1 MSRMSRRVAISK
13 PKGAD
18 REKAPA
24 IVAAIATPAMAV
36 CGRHEFELDAWEV
49 SWTDAGDVEQREM
62 RPPRAPRKHDKLIP
76 VSECRA
82 IIAEVDAALRLAP
95 YHEARALARTVMGRY
110 SKRDLFDPGI
120 FVFELTRV
128 FGEAPADLGREAADQ
143 LRTARFLPNTADVKI
158 LLDGLVRER
167 SWKRGQAKA
176 HLAEHERR
184 RAEAAKP
191 EPEQVTPE
199 QAAAILE
206 ASGMRKMMDEVGEKP
221 VTKAEPRGPSG
232 AFQLDMQGALGNAD
246 AVRAVVEKHLGV
258 KPPEPGP
265 PTEERGAE
273 ASGG

>member
-1 MSRMSRRVAISK
+1 MSRKIAISK

-18 REKAPA
+18 RENAPA
-24 IVAAIATPAMAV
+24 IVEAIATPSMAV
-36 CGRHEFELDAWEV
+36 CGRHEFELGAWEA
-49 SWTDAGDVEQREM
+49 SWTDAGGVEHREM
-62 RPPRAPRKHDKLIP
+62 RPPQAPRMHNKLIP
-76 VSECRA
+76 VSECTA
-82 IIAEVDAALRLAP
+82 IIAEVDAALRLAT
-95 YHEARALARTVMGRY
+95 YHEARALARTVVGRY
-110 SKRDLFDPGI
+110 SERDLFDSGI

-158 LLDGLVRER
+158 ILDGLVRER

-206 ASGMRKMMDEVGEKP
+206 ASGMRKMMDEAEEKP
-221 VTKAEPRGPSG
+221 VTRAFPRGPSG
-232 AFQLDMQGALGNAD
+232 TFQLEMQGALGDAD
-246 AVRAVVEKHLGV
+246 AMRAVVEKHMGAR
-258 KPPEPGP
+258 PPEPGP
-265 PTEERGAE
+265 TTEERGAE
-273 ASGG
+273 ESGG